1 VFEPGA
7 VYTPLS
13 VSGIDMVGIGRDGVD
28 ACDLQWSVGEDE
40 KAVSYIVGV
49 VGQCVD

>member
-13 VSGIDMVGIGRDGVD
+13 VSGIDMVRGGRGGAD
-28 ACDLQWSVGEDE
+28 ACHLQWSAGEDE
-40 KAVSYIVGV
+40 KAVFYIVGV